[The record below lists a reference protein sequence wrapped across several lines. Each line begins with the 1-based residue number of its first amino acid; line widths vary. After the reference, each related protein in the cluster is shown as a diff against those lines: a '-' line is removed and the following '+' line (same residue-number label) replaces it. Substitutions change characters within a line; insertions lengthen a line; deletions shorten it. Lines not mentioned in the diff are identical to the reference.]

1 MPSRVIKGY
10 KPVNIERSRPLGEP
24 STSCRMKK
32 LLALAVMALFAVPSF
47 TKADV
52 EDRLY
57 DFTDAYYLQNGVN
70 PALIGGR
77 MEAGTGIAVIDTP
90 IFSFQRNVRALL
102 TLSAYDHSSNINY
115 FTVLGGIS
123 ADAFTANSAG
133 RNARAI
139 ADSFTEYLFP
149 QAGTDPIG
157 FTFRQSSLLDMRNG
171 YFGKD
176 PLGLWIHK
184 WVNFTPKA
192 LTTRA
197 GKQFLNEMARK
208 NGKSFDGTP
217 IIASQ
222 SDIDSLLSK
231 GYITVV
237 TRPESDVLRYAI
249 CPVIEDPTDGG
260 IATDQF
266 LALPLKTDGT
276 PVEPEFLI
284 NFESLR
290 TTGDWAN

>member
-1 MPSRVIKGY
+1 MQKLI
-10 KPVNIERSRPLGEP
+10 PLV
-24 STSCRMKK
+24 
-32 LLALAVMALFAVPSF
+32 VMALLAAPSF
-47 TKADV
+47 AKADV

-57 DFTDAYYLQNGVN
+57 DFTDAYYLENGVN
-70 PALIGGR
+70 PALIDGR
-77 MEAGTGIAVIDTP
+77 MEAGTGIAVNDTP

-102 TLSAYDHSSNINY
+102 TLPAYDHSGNINY

-123 ADAFTANSAG
+123 ADAFTANAAG
-133 RNARAI
+133 QEAREI
-139 ADSFTEYLFP
+139 ADSFIEYLFP
-149 QAGTDPIG
+149 QAGTDPLG

-171 YFGKD
+171 YFGAD

-184 WVNFTPKA
+184 WVNFTPRA
-192 LTTRA
+192 LNTRA
-197 GKQFLNEMARK
+197 GKRFLSSMARK

-217 IIASQ
+217 IIATT
-222 SDIDSLLSK
+222 SDIDSLLSQ
-231 GYITVV
+231 GYITIA
-237 TRPESDVLRYAI
+237 TRPESDPLRYAI

-276 PVEPEFLI
+276 PVEPSFLE

-290 TTGDWAN
+290 TTGDWAD

>member
-1 MPSRVIKGY
+1 MKKYLPIVLTALLAMPSIMNG
-10 KPVNIERSRPLGEP
+10 
-24 STSCRMKK
+24 
-32 LLALAVMALFAVPSF
+32 
-47 TKADV
+47 DV

-70 PALIGGR
+70 PALISGR
-77 MEAGTGIAVIDTP
+77 MEAGNGTAVNDTP
-90 IFSFQRNVRALL
+90 IFSFQRDVRALL
-102 TLSAYDHSSNINY
+102 TLSAYDHSANINY
-115 FTVLGGIS
+115 FTVLGGLS
-123 ADAFTANSAG
+123 AEGFTADAAG
-133 RNARAI
+133 QAARAI

-149 QAGTDPIG
+149 QLGTDPIG

-197 GKQFLNEMARK
+197 GKRFLNSLAKK
-208 NGKSFDGTP
+208 NGKASDNTP
-217 IIASQ
+217 IIATT

-231 GYITVV
+231 GSITVS
-237 TRPESDVLRYAI
+237 TRPETDPLRYAI

-260 IATDQF
+260 IAPDQF

-276 PVEPEFLI
+276 PVEPAFLE
-284 NFESLR
+284 NFQSLQS
-290 TTGDWAN
+290 TGDWAD

>member
-1 MPSRVIKGY
+1 
-10 KPVNIERSRPLGEP
+10 
-24 STSCRMKK
+24 MKN
-32 LLALAVMALFAVPSF
+32 LITLIVMALFAVPSL

-70 PALIGGR
+70 PALIDGR
-77 MEAGTGIAVIDTP
+77 MEAGTGIAVNDTP
-90 IFSFQRNVRALL
+90 NFPFQRNVRALL
-102 TLSAYDHSSNINY
+102 TLPAYDHSGDINY

-123 ADAFTANSAG
+123 ANAFTPDAAG
-133 RNARAI
+133 RQARAI

-171 YFGKD
+171 YFGAD

-184 WVNFTPKA
+184 WVNFTPTA
-192 LTTRA
+192 LNTRE
-197 GKQFLNEMARK
+197 GKQFLRSLARR
-208 NGKSFDGTP
+208 NGKSLDGTP
-217 IIASQ
+217 IIESL
-222 SDIDSLLSK
+222 SDINDLLGR
-231 GYITVV
+231 GYITVR
-237 TRPESDVLRYAI
+237 TRPDNDPLRYAI

-260 IATDQF
+260 IALDQF
-266 LALPLKTDGT
+266 LAITLKPDGT
-276 PVEPEFLI
+276 PVEPKFLE

-290 TTGDWAN
+290 TTGDWAD